1 MVGSVANIG
10 QGRKNSINRTQLSSE
25 SRKLRK
31 AVPFQTK
38 LFLADH
44 LSLLDAF
51 ACGCRRTEGFE
62 PEHRTRSSFD
72 KTVILLNHIV

>member
-1 MVGSVANIG
+1 MLGSVANIG
-10 QGRKNSINRTQLSSE
+10 QVRKNSINRTQLSSE

-44 LSLLDAF
+44 LSLRMPSRVAAAELKDLNPSI
-51 ACGCRRTEGFE
+51 GPVRRLIK
-62 PEHRTRSSFD
+62 R
-72 KTVILLNHIV
+72 